1 MTFVSDRIDHKID
14 LSVIV
19 TTNTRWHSTN
29 SNSTDATI

>member
-19 TTNTRWHSTN
+19 TSNT
-29 SNSTDATI
+29 NSTDATI